1 MKKPPKHF
9 NQLTKR
15 YPDYMAALEKLG
27 ESVKQ
32 SGPLD
37 VKTSELIQLA
47 AAAASRSEGA
57 VHSHCRRAQ
66 DAGATREEVHHTL
79 LLLTST
85 IGFPT
90 VSAAMSWADDVLD

>member
-15 YPDYMAALEKLG
+15 YPEYMTALERLG
-27 ESVKQ
+27 ECVKQ
-32 SGPLD
+32 AGPLD
-37 VKTSELIQLA
+37 SKTAELIQLA
-47 AAAASRSEGA
+47 AAAATRSEGA
-57 VHSHCRRAQ
+57 VHSHSRRAQ
-66 DAGATREEVHHTL
+66 DLGATRDEIHHTL

-90 VSAAMSWADDVLD
+90 VSAALTWADDVID